1 MTKIIR
7 IGMDISK
14 NTFELHGVDEAERPV
29 LRKKLRRYDVERFF
43 GRLEPTVV
51 GREACGGARH
61 WARVL
66 RGVGHEV
73 RLVPPQYVKPYVKR
87 GKNDA
92 ADAAAICEAMSRPS
106 MRFVPVKTAEDQAA
120 LVLLGTRE
128 LLNKQRTMLI
138 NSLRG
143 HAAEFGIVAAKGDS
157 GVDSLLERI
166 AVGPAVPEVARDGLA
181 ELAPQ
186 IEARDARIAGLE
198 VRLRAWHR
206 ANACS
211 RRLAT
216 IPGIGLITACALA
229 MKVADPSVFRSGRH
243 FAAWLGLTPKDHST
257 AGRQRLGVITRA
269 GDETLRHLLGSGATA
284 VIGHAKPG
292 RASPWLLALLARKP
306 KKLAAVVLANKMARI
321 IWAMMVSGETYRRP
335 QAA

>member
-1 MTKIIR
+1 MEKIIR

-14 NTFELHGVDEAERPV
+14 QVFQLHGVDESEQPV
-29 LRKKLRRYDVERFF
+29 LRRTLRRGALERFF
-43 GRLEPTVV
+43 AAMPPTVV
-51 GREACGGARH
+51 GMEACGGAHH

-66 RGVGHEV
+66 RGLGHEV
-73 RLVPPQYVKPYVKR
+73 RLLPPQYVKPYVKR

-106 MRFVPVKTAEDQAA
+106 MRFVPVKTAEDQAS

-166 AVGPAVPEVARDGLA
+166 AVSPAVPELARDGLA
-181 ELAPQ
+181 ELAHQ
-186 IEARDARIAGLE
+186 IEALDARIAGLE

-216 IPGIGLITACALA
+216 IPGISLITACALA
-229 MKVADPSVFRSGRH
+229 MKVAAPSVF
-243 FAAWLGLTPKDHST
+243 PPP
-257 AGRQRLGVITRA
+257 
-269 GDETLRHLLGSGATA
+269 RHL
-284 VIGHAKPG
+284 
-292 RASPWLLALLARKP
+292 
-306 KKLAAVVLANKMARI
+306 
-321 IWAMMVSGETYRRP
+321 
-335 QAA
+335 